1 MATDPDAI
9 HAETLK
15 TTNEADNKV
24 EYVDNMTQ
32 RSMRDTLEGASD
44 GAGNADNV
52 QDPIKETEVR
62 RVESAHIIRNP
73 NHSRPL
79 HIYRRCENM

>member
-1 MATDPDAI
+1 MATDPYAI

-15 TTNEADNKV
+15 TTNEANNKI

-32 RSMRDTLEGASD
+32 NSMRDTLEGALH

-52 QDPIKETEVR
+52 QGPITGTEAR
-62 RVESAHIIRNP
+62 GVEGARIICNLSSELLP
-73 NHSRPL
+73 SL
-79 HIYRRCENM
+79 S

>member
-15 TTNEADNKV
+15 TTNEADNKM

-52 QDPIKETEVR
+52 QDLIKETEVR
-62 RVESAHIIRNP
+62 GVKGAHIIRNLSSEP
-73 NHSRPL
+73 PPTVSY
-79 HIYRRCENM
+79 I